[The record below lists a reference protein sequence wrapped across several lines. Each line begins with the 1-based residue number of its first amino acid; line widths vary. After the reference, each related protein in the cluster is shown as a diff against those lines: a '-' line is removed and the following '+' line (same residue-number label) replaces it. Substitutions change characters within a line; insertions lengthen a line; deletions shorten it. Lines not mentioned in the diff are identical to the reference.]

1 MIKCPKCGSEYGYSD
16 GTAYNCPECFHIWTE
31 ADLEKELEAKK
42 KFDSVG
48 NELNEGAEFCS
59 KCGSAVAAGSS
70 ASIQQSNSENH
81 RVNNGDAPSG
91 GFAFLGFL
99 FPLVGLILYLVWRE

>member
-16 GTAYNCPECFHIWTE
+16 CTAYNCPECFHIWTE

-48 NELNEGAEFCS
+48 
-59 KCGSAVAAGSS
+59 K
-70 ASIQQSNSENH
+70 
-81 RVNNGDAPSG
+81 
-91 GFAFLGFL
+91 
-99 FPLVGLILYLVWRE
+99 

>member
-31 ADLEKELEAKK
+31 ADLEKELESKK

-48 NELNEGAEFCS
+48 NELNEGDDVTIVLDLKLGGDTIKRGTKA
-59 KCGSAVAAGSS
+59 KN
-70 ASIQQSNSENH
+70 IQFLDKEVNGHDIQG
-81 RVNNGDAPSG
+81 RVD
-91 GFAFLGFL
+91 GFGN
-99 FPLVGLILYLVWRE
+99 LYLKTSVVKKL

>member
-48 NELNEGAEFCS
+48 NELNEGDD
-59 KCGSAVAAGSS
+59 GHD
-70 ASIQQSNSENH
+70 IQG
-81 RVNNGDAPSG
+81 RVD
-91 GFAFLGFL
+91 GFGN
-99 FPLVGLILYLVWRE
+99 LYLKTSVVKKL